1 MELEMNALGLDWWLL
16 TLQLINLVLV
26 ITYGWLV
33 ILALTRLVKAGKTLA
48 LYFLWALVIVV
59 VPFGGALLFILE
71 HPKMRTVISD

>member
-1 MELEMNALGLDWWLL
+1 MNALGLDWWLL

-33 ILALTRLVKAGKTLA
+33 LLALMRLVKAGKTLA

>member
-1 MELEMNALGLDWWLL
+1 MNALGLDWWLL

-33 ILALTRLVKAGKTLA
+33 LLALMRLVKAGKTLP

>member
-1 MELEMNALGLDWWLL
+1 MNALGLDWWLL

-59 VPFGGALLFILE
+59 VPFGGALLFILK

>member
-1 MELEMNALGLDWWLL
+1 MNALGLDWWLL

>member
-1 MELEMNALGLDWWLL
+1 MNALGLDWWLL
-16 TLQLINLVLV
+16 LAQICNLILLL
-26 ITYGWLV
+26 TYGYLV
-33 ILALTRLVKAGKTLA
+33 ILALTWLVKAGKTLP